1 MVIKQKKQVIFG
13 KVIFILCVI
22 LFDLFLIRNCFGKS
36 LYILFGTVFLVL
48 LTVKGVVE
56 ILNEIY
62 SFKVSDTELSM
73 RLYCGEKTFP
83 LSDVERVYAISA
95 HNVSFNKRYGFVRA
109 IGIVINKKIYFASEL
124 YRDFDSFEKY
134 MRENY
139 NVVDVEEDKDIS
151 I

>member
-1 MVIKQKKQVIFG
+1 M
-13 KVIFILCVI
+13 
-22 LFDLFLIRNCFGKS
+22 
-36 LYILFGTVFLVL
+36 VL
-48 LTVKGVVE
+48 LTVKGVID

-62 SFKVSDTELSM
+62 SFTVSDTEL
-73 RLYCGEKTFP
+73 RVRRYCGEKTFP
-83 LSDVERVYAISA
+83 LTDIERVYVISV

-109 IGIVINKKIYFASEL
+109 IGIVINKKIYFVSEL

-139 NVVDVEEDKDIS
+139 NVVDVEENKDIS